1 MLIKNTDK
9 TAADE
14 VSQPRTSGRE
24 YSMLWKLLRGCIQAL
39 LMIAILAAG
48 FIGMNRLA
56 ATKPEVPRRPPF
68 PTVYTVETLIAS
80 KGDFRPSFIAYG
92 QIVAGR
98 SVELRSLVAGEVVA
112 INPDLKPGA
121 AIPKGEPLV
130 EIDKFAYEGALR
142 EAVANLEE
150 TKAKIDESRA
160 RIKIEESK
168 LLRAR
173 EQLAFAQTDRDRIAA
188 LREQGTATQK
198 QVEDR
203 EFIASQRQ
211 ALVEQTEISITA
223 ETARLAQQEAIRQR
237 LQWKRDQ
244 AQRNL
249 DDTVLSAPFDGI
261 IRVAEAETGKM
272 VNANDVVVEMFQQG
286 NLEVRFTLT
295 DERFGR
301 IQTANDSLVG
311 REIEVIWVVGASEYE
326 FPAKIVRLGAEIA
339 ANRGGVEAYAR
350 IDTSEMPVT
359 PRPGAFVEINV
370 PDRLFG
376 GHYRIPET
384 SIYQG
389 NTVYAVIDGKLSAR
403 QISISAY
410 DGADALITGDIS
422 DGDEML
428 VTRIAEIGE
437 GLRVRR
443 PGEPKTPP
451 GGGARPAKSG
461 QE

>member
-14 VSQPRTSGRE
+14 TRQTRPSGRGASL
-24 YSMLWKLLRGCIQAL
+24 YLKLLRGGIQAL
-39 LMIAILAAG
+39 LMIAILFAG
-48 FIGMNRLA
+48 FMAMNQLA

-68 PTVYTVETLIAS
+68 PTVYTVETLTAS
-80 KGDFRPSFIAYG
+80 KGDYRPGFTAYG

-98 SVELRSLVAGEVVA
+98 SVELRSLVAGEVIA
-112 INPDLKPGA
+112 INPLLKPGA
-121 AIPKGEPLV
+121 AIKTGEPLV

-150 TKAKIDESRA
+150 TRAKIDESGA

-188 LREQGTATQK
+188 LRSQGTATQK

-223 ETARLAQQEAIRQR
+223 EAARLAQQEAILQR
-237 LQWKRDQ
+237 LQWKSDQ

-249 DDTVLSAPFDGI
+249 EDTILSAPFDGI
-261 IRVAEAETGKM
+261 IRIAEVETGKM

-311 REIEVIWVVGASEYE
+311 REVDVLWVVGASEYE

-339 ANRGGVEAYAR
+339 ANRGGVEVYAK
-350 IDTSEMPVT
+350 IDTSNMPVT

-376 GHYRIPET
+376 EHYRVPET
-384 SIYQG
+384 AIYQG
-389 NTVYAVIDGKLSAR
+389 NTVYVVIDGKLTAR
-403 QISISAY
+403 PVEVSAY
-410 DGADALITGDIS
+410 DGADALITGEIS
-422 DGDEML
+422 QGDEIL

-443 PGEPKTPP
+443 PGEEKTTPAASAPP
-451 GGGARPAKSG
+451 TTSG
-461 QE
+461 QK

>member
-9 TAADE
+9 TATDDVA
-14 VSQPRTSGRE
+14 QKLPSGSER
-24 YSMLWKLLRGCIQAL
+24 SLMWMIVRGLIQAL
-39 LMIAILAAG
+39 LMIAILFAG
-48 FIGMNRLA
+48 FTAMNRLA
-56 ATKPEVPRRPPF
+56 STKPEVPRRPPF
-68 PTVYTVETLIAS
+68 PTVYTVDTLTAE

-98 SVELRSLVAGEVVA
+98 SVELRSLVTGEVVA
-112 INPDLKPGA
+112 INPSLKPGA
-121 AIPKGEPLV
+121 SIKQEEPLV
-130 EIDKFAYEGALR
+130 EIDRFNYEGALR
-142 EAVANLEE
+142 EAIANLEE
-150 TKAKIDESRA
+150 TRAKIEESRA

-173 EQLAFAQTDRDRIAA
+173 EQLTFAQSDRERIAL
-188 LREQGTATQK
+188 LREQGTATEK

-223 ETARLAQQEAIRQR
+223 EAARLAQQEAILQR
-237 LQWKRDQ
+237 LEWKRDQ

-249 DDTVLSAPFDGI
+249 DDTVLSAPFDGV
-261 IRVAEAETGKM
+261 IRIAEVEIGKM

-301 IQTANDSLVG
+301 IQTANDSLLG
-311 REIEVIWVVGASEYE
+311 REVEVIWVVGASEYR
-326 FPAKIVRLGAEIA
+326 FPAKIVRLGAEIT
-339 ANRGGVEAYAR
+339 ANRGGVEVYAR
-350 IDTSEMPVT
+350 INSAGIPVT

-370 PDRLFG
+370 PDRLFDN
-376 GHYRIPET
+376 HYRVPET
-384 SIYQG
+384 AIYEG
-389 NTVYAVIDGKLSAR
+389 DTIYVVIDGKLAAKPVR
-403 QISISAY
+403 ISAY
-410 DGADALITGDIS
+410 DGVEALVTGDIS
-422 DGDEML
+422 NGDEIL
-428 VTRIAEIGE
+428 ITRIAEIGE

-443 PGEPKTPP
+443 PGEAKPSP
-451 GGGARPAKSG
+451 GGRKPPSSG